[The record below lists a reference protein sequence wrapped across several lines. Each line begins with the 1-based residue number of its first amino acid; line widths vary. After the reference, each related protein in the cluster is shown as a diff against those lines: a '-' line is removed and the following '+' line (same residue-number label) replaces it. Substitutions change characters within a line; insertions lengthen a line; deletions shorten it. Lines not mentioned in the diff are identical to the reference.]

1 MSLLS
6 QIGSLLGGEDA
17 QRLASGQGNFQS
29 PDSPDV
35 QRVQEML
42 GKLTPQQQ
50 QQVFS
55 QAAQQMNPQDYAAHI
70 DPNAGSASPL
80 SNIGSGGLRTIAS
93 TLLQHLGGGG
103 VAGSLLSRIPGLQTT
118 DPSQMDQSQVAALA
132 RYTQQN
138 HPELFGRAAA
148 QIGQQ
153 QPDLLHSF
161 LGKAG
166 LAIGAAALASHF
178 INTGQ

>member
-1 MSLLS
+1 MSILS
-6 QIGSLLGGEDA
+6 QLGSLIGGEDA

-35 QRVQEML
+35 QRVQEMFS
-42 GKLTPQQQ
+42 KLNPQQQ

-55 QAAQQMNPQDYAAHI
+55 QAAQQMNPQDYAAHMN
-70 DPNAGSASPL
+70 PNAGGSSPL
-80 SNIGSGGLRTIAS
+80 SNIGSAGLRTIAS
-93 TLLQHLGGGG
+93 TLLQHLGAGGITG
-103 VAGSLLSRIPGLQTT
+103 NLLSRIPGLQTH
-118 DPSQMDQSQVAALA
+118 DPAQMDQNQVAALA

-138 HPELFGRAAA
+138 HPDLFGRAAA

-178 INTGQ
+178 MKTDQ